1 MVTLPFVASLT
12 ASPQGWTRSVST
24 AWPVGKKCA
33 TLSSKVS
40 ASAASVVSVSVASV
54 VSVAPVSSDVVVV
67 SSSPPQPITNAP
79 VSNRAATNN
88 KISGFRKYIVPP
100 QFDLR
105 HARLRILR
113 MWFTTRPKPPFHL
126 PLRILSSSS
135 ELPGPH
141 PELPGY
147 GKTRPQSRRLSHS
160 QWPVRAPAAFLHRP
174 PLPRRG
180 PGDRLCQCGLHL
192 SPASP
197 SLWGSRSRETT
208 GCTADRLCRC
218 CLHTAPAPCP
228 LPRSPP
234 ADLPQA
240 WD

>member
-1 MVTLPFVASLT
+1 M

-24 AWPVGKKCA
+24 AWPAGRKWA
-33 TLSSKVS
+33 TFSSKFS
-40 ASAASVVSVSVASV
+40 ASAASV

-67 SSSPPQPITNAP
+67 SSPPPQPITNAP

-126 PLRILSSSS
+126 LLRILSSSS

-147 GKTRPQSRRLSHS
+147 GQTRLQSRRLSHS

-174 PLPRRG
+174 PWPRRG
-180 PGDRLCQCGLHL
+180 PGGHPYQCGWLPP
-192 SPASP
+192 PASP
-197 SLWGSRSRETT
+197 S
-208 GCTADRLCRC
+208 
-218 CLHTAPAPCP
+218 
-228 LPRSPP
+228 
-234 ADLPQA
+234 
-240 WD
+240 

>member
-1 MVTLPFVASLT
+1 MVTFPPVASLT
-12 ASPQGWTRSVST
+12 ASPQGWTRSVSM
-24 AWPVGKKCA
+24 AWPAGQICA

-40 ASAASVVSVSVASV
+40 ASAASVVSVSVASVVSVSVASV

-67 SSSPPQPITNAP
+67 SSSPPQPMTNAP

-100 QFDLR
+100 RFDLR
-105 HARLRILR
+105 HARLRILCIR
-113 MWFTTRPKPPFHL
+113 FTTRPNPPFHL
-126 PLRILSSSS
+126 LLRLLSSSS

-147 GKTRPQSRRLSHS
+147 GQTRLQSRRLSHS

-174 PLPRRG
+174 PWPRRG
-180 PGDRLCQCGLHL
+180 PRDRLCQCGLHL

-197 SLWGSRSRETT
+197 S
-208 GCTADRLCRC
+208 
-218 CLHTAPAPCP
+218 
-228 LPRSPP
+228 
-234 ADLPQA
+234 
-240 WD
+240 